1 MKKITLEWLEG
12 IKYKGTTDNGFS
24 FETTSTDT
32 KGVTPVE
39 YLLGAVAG
47 CTIIDV
53 VTMLDRGGYFPDSV
67 KIEVAG
73 EREEEYPKIY
83 RKIHLD
89 YKLTGDELPA
99 RKVKFAVKAS
109 NERYCSVTHSLK
121 EEIELTY
128 SIYIND
134 EKVK

>member
-1 MKKITLEWLEG
+1 MKRITLEWLEG
-12 IKYKGTTDNGFS
+12 INYKGTTDKGFS

-39 YLLGAVAG
+39 YMLGAIAG
-47 CTIIDV
+47 CTIVDV
-53 VTMLDRGGYFPDSV
+53 VVMLDRGGYFPDSV
-67 KIEVAG
+67 KVELSG
-73 EREEEYPKIY
+73 EREEEHPRIY
-83 RKIHLD
+83 SKIHLD
-89 YKLTGDELPA
+89 YKLTGNDLPA

-109 NERYCSVTHSLK
+109 NEKYCSVKFSLIEK
-121 EEIELTY
+121 IELTY